1 MFQGGTLNNVRGF
14 QEQDEH
20 WKVSVDFSNSR
31 SRAIILGVWV
41 SGGSRHWI
49 KAREAVTGDMSADG
63 YSEKDWL

>member
-1 MFQGGTLNNVRGF
+1 MFHGGTLNSVRGF

-20 WKVSVDFSNSR
+20 WKVSVGLSNSR

-49 KAREAVTGDMSADG
+49 KASHGDMNADD